1 MGSMTFYLQN
11 FLLANTLLCLLL
23 SLGMTGLTWVG
34 WKFGRRWFGGE
45 SAAGWATLEAGM
57 LGLFALML
65 AFTFSGAADR
75 FQNRRELINQ
85 QAQVIE
91 TAYARLD
98 LLEETERV
106 PLQKLFREYL
116 DLLLADHG
124 HILDFKALEDFVNAL
139 ESKGREIWTLSAA
152 ACRQERY
159 QHLVEVI
166 PPAVNDML
174 AVGLARRG
182 SFSHHL
188 PGLITGLLFIL
199 ALSSALLVGFGTA
212 PSPRMI
218 WIHAATFAL
227 FCALTIFVI
236 LDLEYP
242 RMGLLRIDAA
252 DEILRAV
259 RRGM

>member
-11 FLLANTLLCLLL
+11 FVLANTLLCVLL
-23 SLGMTGLTWVG
+23 SIGMTGLTWLG
-34 WKFGRRWFGGE
+34 WKIGRRWFGGE
-45 SAAGWATLEAGM
+45 AAAGWATLEAAM

-75 FQNRRELINQ
+75 FQNRRELIVE
-85 QAQVIE
+85 QAKVIE

-98 LLEETERV
+98 MLDETERL
-106 PLQKLFREYL
+106 PLQQLFREYM
-116 DLLLADHG
+116 DLLLADHSNIKDFG
-124 HILDFKALEDFVNAL
+124 TLDALVNAL
-139 ESKGREIWTLSAA
+139 EAKGKEIWKLSAA

-159 QHLVEVI
+159 QYLVEIV

-182 SFSHHL
+182 SFRHHL
-188 PGLITGLLFIL
+188 PAAITGLLFVL

-218 WIHAATFAL
+218 WIHAATFAI
-227 FCALTIFVI
+227 FCAMTIFVI

-242 RMGLLRIDAA
+242 RLGLLRITAA